1 MIYFNG
7 LMIKDYFNEKN
18 LDGLNALINDIRDGV
33 PAAIFGVD
41 LNRKC
46 ALLAAYNKPFIF
58 VVNNPETAKKATKEI
73 NALTSGGAVYLPP
86 KGDMLLY
93 KPVFDKE
100 NLFLRLSAL
109 DDIKYRGLSVV
120 TTIEALLQLF
130 PLKLPRV
137 ELKKDS
143 EYPLEEVVKDL
154 IFIGYKRI
162 ETVENKGEFSLRGDL
177 MEIYPINSN
186 DIYRI
191 DFFGDEIERI
201 KVFGE
206 DKEVKI
212 LSVVSATDV
221 IFSEHEKENVID
233 DIKKSV
239 KKFTSQQSAKKAMG
253 LYAKILE
260 KMESDLTDD
269 ALQYVL
275 PLLRNST
282 HDFLKAFGGEYTVVL
297 DEPKNLYDL
306 FIGLIKE
313 HRERVNLLV
322 GGGDGLSFISGVYPK
337 EEEFLN
343 LIKSGRL
350 AAFQSLTTTIP
361 FFSPLKTYNIASG
374 AIQKYAFKIDDL
386 IVDTKN
392 WIRGG
397 YTVIIASGSTVGA
410 ETIYDKLIS
419 GGVNAK
425 YAKTIDGAAFNP
437 VTVSEEYLPNGF
449 IFHECKVVFI
459 GTDDIF
465 LKSKTDDKS
474 VKKRRGDLF
483 TAPKVGDFAVHE
495 NFGVGVVRGVK
506 RINTV
511 EGGKDYVELEYYGGD
526 RLYVSTDQMDKLT
539 QYLGGNETPALS
551 KIGGGEFERV
561 KERVRASIRK
571 MTVNLKKLY
580 KARAE
585 KKGFKFSE
593 NGELMDEFISAFEY
607 EDTEDQAAS
616 WQEISEDME
625 SGKVMDRLLCGDVGF
640 GKTEVAF
647 RACFKAILDLKQAAI
662 VAPTTILTEQH
673 YENAVKRF
681 NNFGVRVGVL
691 NRFRTAKE
699 QQKTITALK
708 NGDIDLIIGTHRM
721 FSKDIAFKDLGL
733 LVVDEEQRFGVEHK
747 EKLKLLKENVDT
759 LTLSATPI
767 PRTLHMSLSGIRD
780 ISTITTPPKNRLPVQ
795 TIVSELTPSLIA
807 DAVNREISRGGQTF
821 VLFNRVE
828 KIFAFKDKIQKI
840 LPTAKIVVAHGQ
852 MQEKELE
859 RNVRDFHL
867 GYYDVLIATTI
878 IENGI
883 DMPRANTL
891 IVTDADKL
899 GLSTLYQLKG
909 RVGRGGLTAYAYF
922 TFDENKVLTEPSF
935 KRLSALTEYSEM
947 GSGYKIA
954 MRDLEIRGAGN
965 VLGKEQHGHLDKV
978 GYELYGKLLREELNE
993 RTLGY
998 ETELD
1003 IKADAYIS
1011 ENYISN
1017 EKARMEAYKQIAEIK
1032 TDEDKTRIIKSLS
1045 ELYGDIPNETLALI
1059 DIAELKI
1066 EAQKRGCEKV
1076 IISRKLTAVYISSL
1090 DALGEYRFLD
1100 KVNAYK
1106 EAATLSFADVPVIT
1120 FNQSNFNGVMPINFV
1135 KNFLKYEKPNI

>member
-1 MIYFNG
+1 MIIDYLNEENLG
-7 LMIKDYFNEKN
+7 GVNAVLKDV
-18 LDGLNALINDIRDGV
+18 RDGV
-33 PAAIFGVD
+33 PAAVFGVD
-41 LNRKC
+41 FNKKC
-46 ALLAAYNKPFIF
+46 ALLAAYNRPFVF
-58 VVNNPETAKKATKEI
+58 VVNNPEVAKKAVKEI
-73 NALTSGGAVYLPP
+73 NALTGGGAVYLPP

-109 DDIKYRGLSVV
+109 NEIKNRGKSVV
-120 TTIEALLQLF
+120 TTIEALLQPF
-130 PLKLPRV
+130 PLVLPRV
-137 ELKKDS
+137 TFKKGE
-143 EYPLEEVVKDL
+143 EYPLDNVVKDL
-154 IFIGYKRI
+154 VTAGYKRTQ
-162 ETVENKGEFSLRGDL
+162 TVENKGEFSLHGDL
-177 MEIYPINSN
+177 VEIYPVGSE

-206 DKEVKI
+206 DKE
-212 LSVVSATDV
+212 LDTLFALSATDIV
-221 IFSEHEKENVID
+221 FSNGEDGEVLNEL
-233 DIKKSV
+233 KKSV
-239 KKFTSQQSAKKAMG
+239 KKFASQEAAKKAMG
-253 LYAKILE
+253 LYAKLAE
-260 KMESDLTDD
+260 KLQTDLTDD
-269 ALQYVL
+269 SLQYVQ
-275 PLLRNST
+275 PLLKNST
-282 HDFLKAFGGEYTVVL
+282 HDFFKAFGGDYAVVL
-297 DEPKNLYDL
+297 DEPKNLYGL
-306 FIGLIKE
+306 FNGLMKE
-313 HRERVNLLV
+313 HADRADLLIR
-322 GGGDGLSFISGVYPK
+322 GGDGLSFIGEAYPEK
-337 EEEFLN
+337 DEFLT
-343 LIKSGRL
+343 LIKSQKI
-350 AAFQSLTTTIP
+350 AAFQSLTTLIP
-361 FFSPLKTYNIASG
+361 FFNPLKTYNIAPS
-374 AIQKYAFKIDDL
+374 AIQKYAFKFDDL
-386 IVDTKN
+386 ITDVKN
-392 WIRGG
+392 KARGG
-397 YTVIIASGSTVGA
+397 YAVIIAAGSDKGA
-410 ETIYDKLIS
+410 RFVYDKLIA
-419 GGVNAK
+419 GGVNTK
-425 YAKTIDGAAFNP
+425 YVKAVDGSAFNP

-449 IFHECKVVFI
+449 VFYEAKIAVI

-465 LKSKTDDKS
+465 IKSKNSDKT

-483 TAPKVGDFAVHE
+483 SAPKVGDFAVHE

-526 RLYVSTDQMDKLT
+526 RLYVATDQMDKLT
-539 QYLGGNETPALS
+539 QYLGGSEAPALS

-561 KERVRASIRK
+561 KARVRASIRK

-593 NGELMDEFISAFEY
+593 NGELMDEFIAAFEY

-616 WQEISEDME
+616 WQEISDDME
-625 SGKVMDRLLCGDVGF
+625 SGKAMDRLLCGDVGF

-647 RACFKAILDLKQAAI
+647 RACFKAIADLKQAAI

-681 NNFGVRVGVL
+681 KDFGVRIGVL

-708 NGDIDLIIGTHRM
+708 NGEIDLIIGTHRM
-721 FSKDIAFKDLGL
+721 FSKDIGFKDLGL
-733 LVVDEEQRFGVEHK
+733 LVIDEEQRFGVEHK

-780 ISTITTPPKNRLPVQ
+780 ISTISTPPKNRLPVQ

-807 DAVNREISRGGQTF
+807 DAVNRETSRGGQTF
-821 VLFNRVE
+821 ILFNRVE
-828 KIFAFKDKIQKI
+828 KIFEFKDKVQSI
-840 LPTAKIVVAHGQ
+840 LPEAKIVVAHGQ

-859 RNVRDFHL
+859 KNVRDFYL
-867 GYYDVLIATTI
+867 YKYDVLIATTI

-935 KRLSALTEYSEM
+935 KRLSALTEYSET

-954 MRDLEIRGAGN
+954 LRDLELRGAGN
-965 VLGKEQHGHLDKV
+965 VLGKEQHGHMDKV
-978 GYELYGKLLREELNE
+978 GYELYGKLLKEELNE
-993 RTLGY
+993 RTIGY

-1003 IKADAYIS
+1003 VKADAYIS
-1011 ENYISN
+1011 ENYIAD

-1032 TDEDKTRIIKSLS
+1032 TSEDKARVVGSLS
-1045 ELYGDIPNETLALI
+1045 EIYGEIPKETLALI
-1059 DIAELKI
+1059 DIAELKT
-1066 EAQKRGCEKV
+1066 EAQKRECEKV
-1076 IISRKLTAVYISSL
+1076 VVSRKLTAIYLSGI
-1090 DALGEYRFLD
+1090 DALKEHGFID

-1106 EAATLSFADVPVIT
+1106 GAVTLSFAETPVIT
-1120 FNQSNFNGVMPINFV
+1120 FDASAFGSVSPVNYV
-1135 KNFLKYEKPNI
+1135 KNFLTYEKKGA

>member
-1 MIYFNG
+1 M
-7 LMIKDYFNEKN
+7 LKDLFNEEN
-18 LDGLNALINDIRDGV
+18 LYGLNAVLKDIRDGV
-33 PAAIFGVD
+33 PAAVFGVD
-41 LNRKC
+41 FNKKC
-46 ALLAAYNKPFIF
+46 ALLAAYDKPFIF
-58 VVNNPETAKKATKEI
+58 IVNNPEVAKKAVKEI
-73 NALTSGGAVYLPP
+73 NALSGGGAAYLPP
-86 KGDMLLY
+86 KGDMLLF

-109 DDIKYRGLSVV
+109 DDIKSRGLSVV
-120 TTIEALLQLF
+120 TTMEALLQ
-130 PLKLPRV
+130 PLPLNLPRV
-137 ELKKDS
+137 VFKKGE
-143 EYPLEEVVKDL
+143 EYPLETAVKNL
-154 IFIGYKRI
+154 VYTGYRRV

-177 MEIYPINSN
+177 MEIYPVNFD

-191 DFFGDEIERI
+191 DFFGDDVERI

-206 DKEVKI
+206 DKELEI
-212 LSVVSATDV
+212 LAVVSATDV
-221 IFSEHEKENVID
+221 IFGENEEAKVLD
-233 DIKKSV
+233 SLKKCV
-239 KKFTSQQSAKKAMG
+239 KKFASQEAAKKAMG
-253 LYAKILE
+253 LYAKLSEKLE
-260 KMESDLTDD
+260 NDLSDDS
-269 ALQYVL
+269 LQYVL
-275 PLLRNST
+275 PLLKNST
-282 HDFLKAFGGEYTVVL
+282 HDFFKAFGGDYAVVL

-306 FIGLIKE
+306 FRGLIKE
-313 HRERVNLLV
+313 HAERVDLLV
-322 GGGDGLSFISGVYPK
+322 RGGDGLSFIADAYPT
-337 EEEFLN
+337 ESEFLTR
-343 LIKSGRL
+343 IKSGRV
-350 AAFQSLTTTIP
+350 AAFQSLTTLIP
-361 FFSPLKTYNIASG
+361 FFSPLKTYNIAPG
-374 AIQKYAFKIDDL
+374 AIQKYAFKTDDL
-386 IVDTKN
+386 IADVKN

-397 YTVIIASGSTVGA
+397 YTVVIAGGSAAGA
-410 ETIYDKLIS
+410 ETVYDKLIS
-419 GGVNAK
+419 GGVNTK
-425 YAKTIDGAAFNP
+425 YVKEVDGNAFNP
-437 VTVSEEYLPNGF
+437 VTVSEEYLPSGF
-449 IFHECKVVFI
+449 IFHECKLVFI

-465 LKSKTDDKS
+465 LKSKTGDKS

-483 TAPKVGDFAVHE
+483 NAPKVGDFAVHE

-526 RLYVSTDQMDKLT
+526 RLYVATDQMDKLT
-539 QYLGGNETPALS
+539 RYLGGSEAPALS

-593 NGELMDEFISAFEY
+593 NGELMDEFLAAFEY

-616 WQEISEDME
+616 WQEISADME

-681 NNFGVRVGVL
+681 KGFGVRIGVL

-708 NGDIDLIIGTHRM
+708 NGEIDLIIGTHRM
-721 FSKDIAFKDLGL
+721 FSKDVGFKDLGL

-780 ISTITTPPKNRLPVQ
+780 ISTISTPPKNRLPVQ

-807 DAVNREISRGGQTF
+807 DAVSREISRGGQTF
-821 VLFNRVE
+821 ILFNRVE
-828 KIFAFKDKIQKI
+828 KIFAFKDKVQNI
-840 LPTAKIVVAHGQ
+840 LPNAKIVVAHGQ

-859 RNVRDFHL
+859 KNVRDFYL
-867 GYYDVLIATTI
+867 GAYDVLIATTI

-935 KRLSALTEYSEM
+935 KRLSALAEYSEM

-954 MRDLEIRGAGN
+954 MRDLELRGAGN
-965 VLGKEQHGHLDKV
+965 VLGKEQHGHMDKV
-978 GYELYGKLLREELNE
+978 GYELYGKLLKEELNE
-993 RTLGY
+993 HTLGY

-1003 IKADAYIS
+1003 VKADAYIPES
-1011 ENYISN
+1011 YIAN

-1032 TDEDKTRIIKSLS
+1032 NDEDKTRVVNSLN
-1045 ELYGDIPNETLALI
+1045 ELYGDVPRETLALI

-1066 EAQKRGCEKV
+1066 EAQKRELEKV
-1076 IISRKLTAVYISSL
+1076 VISRKLTAIYLSDL
-1090 DALGEYRFLD
+1090 DALKKFGFID
-1100 KVNAYK
+1100 KINAYK
-1106 EAATLSFADVPVIT
+1106 NAATLSFADTPVIT
-1120 FNQSNFNGVMPINFV
+1120 FDQSAFGGVSPVDFV
-1135 KNFLKYEKPNI
+1135 KNFLRYEKTGA